1 MPSSVVSFIHY
12 YQDTGTLRIGY
23 VSGMVYDYK
32 NVPERI
38 YRAMKNSTSKGSFLN
53 KHIKE
58 KFPFEK
64 VS

>member
-1 MPSSVVSFIHY
+1 MHY
-12 YQDTGTLRIGY
+12 YPDTSTLRIGY

-38 YRAMKNSTSKGSFLN
+38 YRAMKKSVSKGSFLN
-53 KHIKE
+53 RHIKE

-64 VS
+64 IS